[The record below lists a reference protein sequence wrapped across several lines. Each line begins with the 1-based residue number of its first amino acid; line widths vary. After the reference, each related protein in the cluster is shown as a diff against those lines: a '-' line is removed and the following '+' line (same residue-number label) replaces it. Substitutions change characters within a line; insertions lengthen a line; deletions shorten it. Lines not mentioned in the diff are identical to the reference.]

1 MFNRTN
7 LTLSARTLS
16 NRLNLGTRSLALN
29 AGANHGDQI
38 LRIRQTHLGVMRDG
52 MVWYGVFPMAPV
64 GYRITPIPGSFFF
77 QQQCAPSC
85 PSAQIGQTAVAVRVE
100 GDLRPDDL
108 VDRPERCAALGDPRS
123 PSFAVALAERLLTRR
138 ELRFESRPGWKSSGI
153 PGLKRAARRAA
164 RNVAR
169 KAATNCGKK

>member
-29 AGANHGDQI
+29 AGAHHGDRT
-38 LRIRQTHLGVMRDG
+38 LRIRQTHHGVMRDG
-52 MVWYGVFPMAPV
+52 MVWHDVFPTASV
-64 GYRITPIPGSFFF
+64 GYRIPTIPSSFFF

-85 PSAQIGQTAVAVRVE
+85 PVGQIGQTAVAVRVE
-100 GDLRPDDL
+100 ADPRPAGL
-108 VDRPERCAALGDPRS
+108 VDRPERHAAFGDPRF
-123 PSFAVALAERLLTRR
+123 PSVAIASAKRRVTRR
-138 ELRFESRPGWKSSGI
+138 ELRFDSRPGPKSSEVA
-153 PGLKRAARRAA
+153 GLKRAARRAA

-169 KAATNCGKK
+169 EAATNLGK